1 VSADPEATTSQLRF
15 DRVSVRLGEPLV
27 LDEVSFAISRGEVVG
42 LLGRNGAGKTTV
54 VRAAN
59 RSVALETGQ
68 IFLDDRSLTEQSQQN
83 LARQIASVP
92 QEMHIPFPFTA
103 GEIVLMGR
111 SPYQGLF
118 GFDSAADLE
127 EATAAMSKLG
137 IAHLAERRIDELSG
151 GERQL
156 VLIARALTQSPDWLL
171 LDEPTAFLDLQ
182 HRIHVLE
189 VVRDFARAGGGA
201 LVVSH
206 DLMLAARV
214 CDRVLILSEGR
225 VVAGG
230 PPSEVMTE
238 ELFETAFGLS
248 VRVVAGPDGLPLVI
262 PRVVAGAERSS

>member
-1 VSADPEATTSQLRF
+1 MSWNKRNNKWKTKL
-15 DRVSVRLGEPLV
+15 SVG
-27 LDEVSFAISRGEVVG
+27 
-42 LLGRNGAGKTTV
+42 GKE
-54 VRAAN
+54 RY
-59 RSVALETGQ
+59 L
-68 IFLDDRSLTEQSQQN
+68 
-83 LARQIASVP
+83 
-92 QEMHIPFPFTA
+92 
-103 GEIVLMGR
+103 
-111 SPYQGLF
+111 GLF
-118 GFDSAADLE
+118 AE
-127 EATAAMSKLG
+127 EAAAEGRLE
-137 IAHLAERRIDELSG
+137 AHLAERRIDQLSG

-214 CDRVLILSEGR
+214 CDRLLILSEGR

-238 ELFETAFGLS
+238 ALLERAFGLS

-262 PRVVAGAERSS
+262 PRVAAEPERSS

>member
-1 VSADPEATTSQLRF
+1 MSAESQASASQLRWE
-15 DRVSVRLGEPLV
+15 RVGVRLGERAV
-27 LDEVSFAISRGEVVG
+27 LDEVSFSLSRGEIVG

-54 VRAAN
+54 VRATN
-59 RSVALETGQ
+59 RSVELAAGQ
-68 IFLDDRSLTEQSQQN
+68 ILMDERPLSDQADRD

-92 QEMHIPFPFTA
+92 QDMHVPFPFTA

-118 GFDSAADLE
+118 GFDSESDLQAATE
-127 EATAAMSKLG
+127 AMSKLDV
-137 IAHLAERRIDELSG
+137 AHLANRRIDQLSG

-206 DLMLAARV
+206 DLVLAARV
-214 CDRVLILSEGR
+214 CDRLVVLSEGR
-225 VVAGG
+225 VLAQG
-230 PPSEVMTE
+230 PPSEVMKAE
-238 ELFETAFGLS
+238 VLEQAFGLS
-248 VRVVAGPDGLPLVI
+248 VQVVEGPDGRPLVI
-262 PRVVAGAERSS
+262 PRMRD

>member
-1 VSADPEATTSQLRF
+1 MSSDSETTTSQLRF
-15 DRVSVRLGEPLV
+15 ERVSVRLGEPLV

-68 IFLDDRSLTEQSQQN
+68 IFIGEHPLTDQSQQS

-92 QEMHIPFPFTA
+92 QEMHVPFPFTA

-118 GFDSAADLE
+118 GFDSVSDLE

-137 IAHLAERRIDELSG
+137 VAHLAERRIDQLSG

-189 VVRDFARAGGGA
+189 VVRDFARQGGGA

-214 CDRVLILSEGR
+214 CDRLLILSEGR
-225 VVAGG
+225 VVAEGA
-230 PPSEVMTE
+230 PSEVMTE
-238 ELFETAFGLS
+238 ALLERAFGLS

-262 PRVVAGAERSS
+262 PRVGVEPGRSS

>member
-1 VSADPEATTSQLRF
+1 MSAEPEVSASQLRWEHV
-15 DRVSVRLGEPLV
+15 RVRLGERAV
-27 LDEVSFAISRGEVVG
+27 LDEVSFSLSRGEVVG

-54 VRAAN
+54 VRATN
-59 RSVALETGQ
+59 RSVGLEAGQ
-68 IFLDDRSLTEQSQQN
+68 ILLDERSLSDHGERS

-92 QEMHIPFPFTA
+92 QDMHVPFPFTA

-118 GFDSAADLE
+118 GFDSETDLRVASE
-127 EATAAMSKLG
+127 AMSKLG
-137 IAHLAERRIDELSG
+137 VAHLANRRIDQLSG

-206 DLMLAARV
+206 DLVLAARV
-214 CDRVLILSEGR
+214 CDRLVVLSEGR
-225 VVAGG
+225 VLAEG
-230 PPSEVMTE
+230 PPSDVMKADVLE
-238 ELFETAFGLS
+238 QAFGLS
-248 VRVVAGPDGLPLVI
+248 VQVVEGPDGRPLVI
-262 PRVVAGAERSS
+262 PRVGD